1 MKAINIQRRRLMTS
15 LALSVLA
22 AAPGASWAQ
31 TAAKAL
37 APARGARIVVV
48 GAGVGGATAAKYLK
62 LFNKN
67 LDVTLIDRNPNFI
80 RHYGSSELITGAVTM
95 EDLTVSYDAL
105 SDRYGVRVVRDT
117 IVGLDAD
124 RRTVIGEKGRYAYD
138 KLIVS
143 PGIELLYEGIPGYSA
158 ELAATKIP
166 SGWIAGPQTQ
176 LLADQLKAMPQGGT
190 FCLVAPPNPYRCP
203 PGPYERAALVTEW
216 CAKHNP
222 TAKIIVT
229 DPKNN
234 FVTDETMLLGWNRLY
249 GFSIPADY
257 KARLDKYASPAR
269 PDCRLEWVQEKQGG
283 RPLAIDASAMT
294 VTTEAGVIKA
304 DVINVIPPMRAA
316 NVALAMGLADKTGFC
331 PIDRRTFESTII
343 PDVYVLGDASIA
355 DAMPKSGFS
364 ANTQAKT
371 TARAIVEE
379 LAGREITEP
388 VWSNTCYALAG
399 EDYGLF
405 VADVFRIMD
414 GKIGRSLH
422 ARRTRQG
429 RGFAPEGQRHGRIR
443 RAQQAVLRLLPRS
456 QRHCTHRQLAARR
469 GSALRGHRQG
479 APRLPRRPTHGRRPG
494 RDHDGCRQAPHRPAD
509 RRRLGALRDAPRLRR
524 QNV

>member
-1 MKAINIQRRRLMTS
+1 
-15 LALSVLA
+15 
-22 AAPGASWAQ
+22 
-31 TAAKAL
+31 
-37 APARGARIVVV
+37 
-48 GAGVGGATAAKYLK
+48 
-62 LFNKN
+62 
-67 LDVTLIDRNPNFI
+67 
-80 RHYGSSELITGAVTM
+80 M

-166 SGWIAGPQTQ
+166 SGWIAGPRTQ

-190 FCLVAPPNPYRCP
+190 CCLVAPPNPYRCP

-414 GKIGRSLH
+414 GKIGRTNTR
-422 ARRTRQG
+422 ARYQYLK
-429 RGFAPEGQRHGRIR
+429 
-443 RAQQAVLRLLPRS
+443 AQPAEQA
-456 QRHCTHRQLAARR
+456 LAAQYLH
-469 GSALRGHRQG
+469 SWMN
-479 APRLPRRPTHGRRPG
+479 TIT
-494 RDHDGCRQAPHRPAD
+494 AD
-509 RRRLGALRDAPRLRR
+509 SFG
-524 QNV
+524 

>member
-15 LALSVLA
+15 LALSALA

-37 APARGARIVVV
+37 ASARGARIVVV

-105 SDRYGVRVVRDT
+105 SDRYGVCVVRDT

-294 VTTEAGVIKA
+294 VTT
-304 DVINVIPPMRAA
+304 DH
-316 NVALAMGLADKTGFC
+316 VALEHLDTL
-331 PIDRRTFESTII
+331 TVT
-343 PDVYVLGDASIA
+343 LGDAIVNL
-355 DAMPKSGFS
+355 DVV
-364 ANTQAKT
+364 AN
-371 TARAIVEE
+371 VEF
-379 LAGREITEP
+379 GEI
-388 VWSNTCYALAG
+388 
-399 EDYGLF
+399 GLDLLLLDCANDIHCLF
-405 VADVFRIMD
+405 LLICSVKPLLV
-414 GKIGRSLH
+414 
-422 ARRTRQG
+422 TR
-429 RGFAPEGQRHGRIR
+429 HDWT
-443 RAQQAVLRLLPRS
+443 VY
-456 QRHCTHRQLAARR
+456 RHCPYRASYLVR
-469 GSALRGHRQG
+469 
-479 APRLPRRPTHGRRPG
+479 
-494 RDHDGCRQAPHRPAD
+494 
-509 RRRLGALRDAPRLRR
+509 
-524 QNV
+524 

>member
-15 LALSVLA
+15 LALSALA

-48 GAGVGGATAAKYLK
+48 GAGVGGVTAAKYLK

-283 RPLAIDASAMT
+283 RPLA
-294 VTTEAGVIKA
+294 
-304 DVINVIPPMRAA
+304 
-316 NVALAMGLADKTGFC
+316 MGLADKTGFC

-414 GKIGRSLH
+414 GKIGRTNTR
-422 ARRTRQG
+422 ARYQYLK
-429 RGFAPEGQRHGRIR
+429 
-443 RAQQAVLRLLPRS
+443 AQPAEQA
-456 QRHCTHRQLAARR
+456 LAAQYLH
-469 GSALRGHRQG
+469 SWMN
-479 APRLPRRPTHGRRPG
+479 TIT
-494 RDHDGCRQAPHRPAD
+494 AD
-509 RRRLGALRDAPRLRR
+509 SFG
-524 QNV
+524 

>member
-15 LALSVLA
+15 LALSALA

-203 PGPYERAALVTEW
+203 PGPYERAALVT
-216 CAKHNP
+216 
-222 TAKIIVT
+222 
-229 DPKNN
+229 
-234 FVTDETMLLGWNRLY
+234 DETMLLGWNRLY

-269 PDCRLEWVQEKQGG
+269 SDCRLEWVQEKQGG

-331 PIDRRTFESTII
+331 PIDRRTFESMII

-414 GKIGRSLH
+414 GKIGRTNTR
-422 ARRTRQG
+422 ARYQDLK
-429 RGFAPEGQRHGRIR
+429 
-443 RAQQAVLRLLPRS
+443 AQPAEQA
-456 QRHCTHRQLAARR
+456 LAAQYLH
-469 GSALRGHRQG
+469 SWMN
-479 APRLPRRPTHGRRPG
+479 TIT
-494 RDHDGCRQAPHRPAD
+494 AD
-509 RRRLGALRDAPRLRR
+509 SFG
-524 QNV
+524 